1 MAGEEAEV
9 AAGGRACSLTTV
21 KWGTTENRKP
31 FTYAVFASPCNVQQ
45 PLTDH
50 S

>member
-21 KWGTTENRKP
+21 KWGTTLCTIIQRYP
-31 FTYAVFASPCNVQQ
+31 F
-45 PLTDH
+45 
-50 S
+50 